1 MNGHEFGVTWLR
13 KHPQGSSHAEPI
25 VADLAPAEPKLS
37 GYDREHA
44 VTYVLLDAAKEG
56 ADWGEV
62 ARILLHV
69 HPDQDA
75 VRAQR
80 LYESHLARARW
91 LSRDGYRLLL
101 RDGWP

>member
-1 MNGHEFGVTWLR
+1 MQS
-13 KHPQGSSHAEPI
+13 PPP

-56 ADWGEV
+56 ADWREV

-69 HPDQDA
+69 DPDQDA